1 MSRIKLSLK
10 ELVQVLEIAVTT
22 NVRGKRYVFDEDKS
36 RSDSILAR
44 LEADGLFYDETVTPE
59 CNIVTPN
66 GRAFYNSGGYAGQRR
81 RRILRNIFVWLSTV
95 LAAFLGSLLATLL

>member
-10 ELVQVLEIAVTT
+10 ELDQALELAHKHVT
-22 NVRGKRYVFDEDKS
+22 VFDEDGD
-36 RSDSILAR
+36 RNLSIIAR
-44 LEADGLFYDETVTPE
+44 MVDDGCYDAKHDIMTAH
-59 CNIVTPN
+59 

-81 RRILRNIFVWLSTV
+81 RRILRNIFVWLSTI